1 MNRSFRALCA
11 SLLVLSVP
19 ASVLAKEPKTEDEKT
34 FYFLGVMAGGG
45 LTRFALTD
53 EEMVWVQQ
61 GIGDVVT
68 GDVADIDPQQYGPKL
83 QAMMEA
89 RQLASVATEKKAS
102 AAFLEQEAAKPGVRK
117 LDSGLLIED
126 IVVGTGKSPAVS
138 DTVRVHYHGTLRDG
152 RVFDSSLERGEPFET
167 PLARVVEC
175 WQQGVSAMKQGGKA
189 RLICPSE
196 LAYGDSSPS
205 PTIPGGSA
213 LVFEVELIEVV
224 E

>member
-1 MNRSFRALCA
+1 M
-11 SLLVLSVP
+11 
-19 ASVLAKEPKTEDEKT
+19 
-34 FYFLGVMAGGG
+34 
-45 LTRFALTD
+45 
-53 EEMVWVQQ
+53 
-61 GIGDVVT
+61 
-68 GDVADIDPQQYGPKL
+68 DPQQFGPKL
-83 QAMMEA
+83 QAMMES
-89 RQLASVATEKKAS
+89 RQQASVAAEKKAS
-102 AAFLEQEAAKPGVRK
+102 AEFLAKEAKKSGVRK

-126 IVVGTGKSPAVS
+126 LVVGTGKSPEVS

-152 RVFDSSLERGEPFET
+152 RVFDSSVERGEPFET

-175 WQQGVSAMKQGGKA
+175 WQQGVSEMKQGGKA
-189 RLICPSE
+189 RLVCPSE